1 MSTQTCEA
9 VVVHCSD
16 FGIQRSLDDWLTK
29 RFDMQ
34 NYDRISCAGG
44 IKDFS
49 LVQGQIESSY
59 RLDKIKKVVLISHED
74 CDAYGSTGAKESHV
88 SDLAHAERMIKSQ
101 YSDVDVEKYHLH
113 LDGEFEKI
121 A

>member
-1 MSTQTCEA
+1 MSAQTCEA
-9 VVVHCSD
+9 VIVHCSD
-16 FGIQRSLDDWLTK
+16 FGIQQSINDWLTE
-29 RFDMQ
+29 RFGMQ
-34 NYDRISCAGG
+34 NYDRISCPGG

-49 LVQGQIESSY
+49 PIQGQIESAY
-59 RLDKIKKVVLISHED
+59 RLDKIKKVIFIGHEN
-74 CDAYGSTGAKESHV
+74 CDAYGSTGPKERHV